1 MQDYQNQSNNKTKS
15 TSKTSTHKSWSADS
29 KDKSWSSDG
38 KDKSTDKSWSAD
50 NKDKNWSVDKPTSKD
65 KSWSSDSASTDMAK
79 AADDVAE
86 QVKKSADQ
94 VMTAAKETVQ
104 ELAEPLKDKAL
115 DMAKEQKDA
124 GADHLRMLARAM
136 DSASQAVQ
144 GDVPQLAN
152 YIKTLSG
159 KLEQVSSDIRDQ
171 ELDQL
176 GQTASDFAKRNPAL
190 VFGGAMLAGIAL
202 TRFLKS
208 SSQPSTSMPRSTTGM
223 N

>member
-1 MQDYQNQSNNKTKS
+1 MQDYQSNNKSKS
-15 TSKTSTHKSWSADS
+15 TGKSSP
-29 KDKSWSSDG
+29 DKSWSN
-38 KDKSTDKSWSAD
+38 DKSSTDKSWKSEGYKSGD
-50 NKDKNWSVDKPTSKD
+50 TYKSGESYTSSV
-65 KSWSSDSASTDMAK
+65 STNTDVAK
-79 AADDVAE
+79 AVGDAAEDVKKTADD
-86 QVKKSADQ
+86 

-104 ELAEPLKDKAL
+104 ELAEPFKDKAL
-115 DMAKEQKDA
+115 EVAKEQKDV

-144 GDVPQLAN
+144 DDVPQLAN

-159 KLEQVSSDIRDQ
+159 RIDKVSTDIRDQ

-176 GQTASDFAKRNPAL
+176 GQSASDFAKRNPAL
-190 VFGGAMLAGIAL
+190 VFGGAMLAGLAL

-208 SSQPSTSMPRSTTGM
+208 SKQPSTSTPSPM

>member
-1 MQDYQNQSNNKTKS
+1 MQDYQSNNKSKS
-15 TSKTSTHKSWSADS
+15 TGKTST
-29 KDKSWSSDG
+29 DKSWSSDTS
-38 KDKSTDKSWSAD
+38 STDKSWKSD
-50 NKDKNWSVDKPTSKD
+50 TSKSGD
-65 KSWSSDSASTDMAK
+65 SYKADSYKSDSYKSGDSYTSPTNKTDVVK
-79 AADDVAE
+79 AVGDAAE
-86 QVKKSADQ
+86 EVKKSADD
-94 VMTAAKETVQ
+94 MMAAAKETVQ

-115 DMAKEQKDA
+115 EVAKEQKDV

-136 DSASQAVQ
+136 ESASQAVQ
-144 GDVPQLAN
+144 SDVPQLAN
-152 YIKTLSG
+152 YIKNLSG
-159 KLEQVSSDIRDQ
+159 KIDKVSSDIREQ

-208 SSQPSTSMPRSTTGM
+208 SKQPSTSMPSTM